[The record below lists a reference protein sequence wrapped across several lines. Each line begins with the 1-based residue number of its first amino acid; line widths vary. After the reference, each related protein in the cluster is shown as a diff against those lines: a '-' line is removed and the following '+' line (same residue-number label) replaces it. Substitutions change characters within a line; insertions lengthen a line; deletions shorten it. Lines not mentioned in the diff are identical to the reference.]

1 MFNIVLISYRETTFM
16 QKLKYGVNNIYYNY
30 ILKLNFYS
38 LITKYLYVFFFFT
51 YIINFILLLV
61 SKQRTI
67 FKPGF
72 NQNYIELKFKLIIN
86 LF

>member
-1 MFNIVLISYRETTFM
+1 MY
-16 QKLKYGVNNIYYNY
+16 
-30 ILKLNFYS
+30 
-38 LITKYLYVFFFFT
+38 FFFFT